1 MPLNIAELREKRA
14 ARKDA
19 LKAIVDKAATETREL
34 TAEENAT
41 FDAGRGEVEAL
52 DRQIR
57 NAEFL
62 AEDERHAPAAPVDGE
77 RRSRD
82 LASYSLAKAIQES
95 MTGRLTG
102 LEAEQHQE
110 LSRGRETRGI
120 MVPAAVLMETRAV
133 LTTAPAAGPGGNL
146 VSRQTLPLTEH
157 PRPALLIQAQGAT
170 VLQDLVGNV
179 DLPRLPQS
187 GNVGWVAEHTNVIRT
202 DPQFSKSTLTP
213 HTVGGEYEIS
223 RRMIL
228 QTSAA
233 IEDLLRRDLGLLIRG
248 AVDKA
253 AVSGAG
259 GVEPLGILNT
269 AGVVTVAYTNLSDTT
284 ADMIAALEIDNI
296 AGTRGFVAHTGVMQ
310 AARKTKDGQGHVIPL
325 ADLFHGE
332 RVAATTQLPA
342 TYGAT
347 TGQNATPGKPALI
360 YGDWSELVV
369 GYWSGVD
376 ILVNP
381 YHADV
386 ASKGGVLIH
395 AFLDCDVAVRTPQAF
410 VVAGIG

>member
-1 MPLNIAELREKRA
+1 M
-14 ARKDA
+14 
-19 LKAIVDKAATETREL
+19 
-34 TAEENAT
+34 
-41 FDAGRGEVEAL
+41 
-52 DRQIR
+52 
-57 NAEFL
+57 
-62 AEDERHAPAAPVDGE
+62 DGE
-77 RRSRD
+77 RRAGD
-82 LASYSLAKAIQES
+82 LTRYSLAKAIQES
-95 MTGRLTG
+95 MAGRLTG
-102 LEAEQHQE
+102 LEAEQHTE

-120 MVPAAVLMETRAV
+120 MVPASVLMEHRAL
-133 LTTAPAAGPGGNL
+133 LTTTPAGGPGGNL
-146 VSRQTLPLTEH
+146 ISTQTLPLTDH

-179 DLPRLPQS
+179 DLPRFPQS
-187 GNVGWVAEHTNVIRT
+187 GQVGWVAEHQPVMRT

-228 QTSAA
+228 QTSTA

-248 AVDKA
+248 AVDKG

-259 GVEPLGILNT
+259 GIEPTGILNT
-269 AGVVTVAYTNLSDTT
+269 AGVVTVPYTNLSDTT

-296 AGTRGFVAHTGVMQ
+296 AGSRGFVANTQVMQ
-310 AARKTKDGQGHVIPL
+310 LARKVKDTTNHVIPL
-325 ADLFHGE
+325 TDLFHGE
-332 RVAATTQLPA
+332 RVAATTQLPSDF
-342 TYGAT
+342 GKT

-381 YHADV
+381 YHQDV

>member
-1 MPLNIAELREKRA
+1 MTLAELRQKRA
-14 ARKDA
+14 AKLAA
-19 LKAIVDKAATETREL
+19 LQAIETRAASDGARDL
-34 TAEENAT
+34 TEAETTE
-41 FDAGRGEVEAL
+41 FDAGMGEVRSL
-52 DRQIR
+52 DTQIAR
-57 NAEFL
+57 AEFL
-62 AEDERHAPAAPVDGE
+62 ADAERRAPASPVDGE
-77 RRSRD
+77 RRAGD
-82 LASYSLAKAIQES
+82 LTRYSLAKAIQES
-95 MTGRLTG
+95 MAGRLTG
-102 LEAEQHQE
+102 LEAEQHTE

-120 MVPAAVLMETRAV
+120 MIPASVLMEHRAL

-146 VSRQTLPLTEH
+146 ISTQTRPVVDH

-179 DLPRLPQS
+179 DLPRFPQS
-187 GNVGWVAEHTNVIRT
+187 GQVGWVAEDQPVIRT

-213 HTVGGEYEIS
+213 HTVGGEYQIS

-228 QTSAA
+228 QTSSA

-248 AVDKA
+248 AVDQA
-253 AVSGAG
+253 AVSGTG
-259 GVEPLGILNT
+259 GIQPTGILNT
-269 AGVVTVAYTNLSDTT
+269 AGVVTVAYSNLSDTT

-296 AGTRGFVAHTGVMQ
+296 AGSRGFVAHTQVMQ
-310 AARKTKDGQGHVIPL
+310 VARKVKDTTGHVIAL

-342 TYGAT
+342 NYGAT

-381 YHADV
+381 YHSDV